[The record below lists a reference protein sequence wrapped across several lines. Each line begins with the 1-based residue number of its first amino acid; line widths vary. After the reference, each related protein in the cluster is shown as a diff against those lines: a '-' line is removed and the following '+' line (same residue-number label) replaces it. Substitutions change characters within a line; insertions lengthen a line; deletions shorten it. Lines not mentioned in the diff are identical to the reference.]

1 MLREILNRQP
11 FQFKLFY
18 FLPFFFKF
26 RYLIDL
32 FKLGLK
38 KPLTAHDMYKNLNAI
53 DAAKLTEKFNSE
65 WETELA
71 HSAKRK
77 PHIFNVI
84 WKVCISKIIGFS
96 FLYSTIDIFLRCVGI
111 TLDSN

>member
-1 MLREILNRQP
+1 M
-11 FQFKLFY
+11 
-18 FLPFFFKF
+18 KF

-32 FKLGLK
+32 FELGLK
-38 KPLTAHDMYKNLNAI
+38 KPLTVHDVYKNLSAN
-53 DAAKLTEKFNSE
+53 DAAKLTEKFNSA

-84 WKVCISKIIGFS
+84 WKVCLSKIIGFS
-96 FLYSTIDIFLRCVGI
+96 FLYSTIDIFLRCVEI
-111 TLDSN
+111 A